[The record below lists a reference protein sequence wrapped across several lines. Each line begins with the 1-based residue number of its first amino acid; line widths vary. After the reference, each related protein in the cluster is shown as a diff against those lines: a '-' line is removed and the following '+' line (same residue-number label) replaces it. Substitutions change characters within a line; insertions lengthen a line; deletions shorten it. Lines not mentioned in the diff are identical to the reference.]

1 MKIKDPNI
9 KKILE
14 EHSFTDVRGL
24 NDYIEIFAYP
34 FVSAL
39 KDLKNMNHWL
49 DAGAGEAKAIRE
61 YYLASMKHD
70 IFTTAITLKISAKMP
85 YPTHKTVVNYVEEL
99 QHEDLRPC
107 DIITDIAGALQYSE
121 QPDVILKRYFL
132 WLRPQGK
139 LFIYLKAGSTEV
151 EKNDEVITFSKWLK
165 TIPALRIEEGTS
177 PDALIIEKE
186 QGSHYVPRLKLV
198 ESRID
203 GSLYRKF
210 KEV

>member
-1 MKIKDPNI
+1 MKIRDSNI

-34 FVSAL
+34 LVSAL
-39 KDLKNMNHWL
+39 KEMKNMNHWL

-70 IFTTAITLKISAKMP
+70 IFTTAVTLKMSEKTP
-85 YPTHKTVVNYVEEL
+85 SSNHKTIVNYLEEI
-99 QHEDLRPC
+99 HHDDIRPC
-107 DIITDIAGALQYSE
+107 DIITDVNGGLQYSE
-121 QPDVILKRYFL
+121 QPDVILKRFLL

-139 LFIYLKAGSTEV
+139 LFIYLNPGSTEV
-151 EKNDEVITFSKWLK
+151 EKNGEVISFAQWVK
-165 TIPALRIEEGTS
+165 TIPALKIEEGAS

-186 QGSHYVPRLKLV
+186 QGSHYVPRLKLM

-203 GSLYRKF
+203 GYLYRKF